1 MNTLLEHIVQRLS
14 GHVSSPRLEARL
26 ILAHVLQIS
35 PEDLRS
41 DLPDIS
47 PSEQQSLDAL
57 IAQRL
62 QHYPLDKLLGY
73 KDFYKYRFIVSE
85 DVLSPRPDTE
95 ILVEE
100 AARLLQHN
108 PSIHTLLDLGT
119 GSGCIIL
126 SLLADF
132 PKVCGCGVDCSLASL
147 KIAEQNA
154 QALGVTPRIRFKH
167 LDWFSPDF
175 IADLGADF
183 PLIVSNPPYIS
194 RAEIPHLEPEVRS
207 HDPYGA
213 LSGGDDGLDSY
224 RRLAELSPQLLKQN
238 GYILLESGAGQDAAI
253 VDLFTACGLRHLHT
267 LPDLSG
273 INRCVVLQKST

>member
-1 MNTLLEHIVQRLS
+1 MKTSLEHIVQCLS
-14 GHVSSPRLEARL
+14 GKVPSPRLEARM
-26 ILAHVLQIS
+26 ILAHVLQVE
-35 PEDLRS
+35 PEDLS
-41 DLPDIS
+41 LGEVELSASSAQTLDI
-47 PSEQQSLDAL
+47 L
-57 IAQRL
+57 ISQRL

-108 PSIHTLLDLGT
+108 PSIQTLLDLGT

-132 PKVCGCGVDCSLASL
+132 PQVCGCGVDCSLASL

-154 QALGVTPRIRFKH
+154 QALGVSSRIRFKQ
-167 LDWFSPDF
+167 LDWFSADF
-175 IADLGADF
+175 ITQLGGNF
-183 PLIVSNPPYIS
+183 PLIVSNPPYITRS
-194 RAEIPHLEPEVRS
+194 EIAGLEPEVRS

-213 LSGGDDGLDSY
+213 LSGGEDGLDSY
-224 RRLAELSPQLLKQN
+224 RRLAELSPQLLKQD

-253 VDLFTACGLRHLHT
+253 VDLFTEQGLIHIRT
-267 LPDLSG
+267 IPDLSG
-273 INRCVVLQKST
+273 INRCVVFQKSS